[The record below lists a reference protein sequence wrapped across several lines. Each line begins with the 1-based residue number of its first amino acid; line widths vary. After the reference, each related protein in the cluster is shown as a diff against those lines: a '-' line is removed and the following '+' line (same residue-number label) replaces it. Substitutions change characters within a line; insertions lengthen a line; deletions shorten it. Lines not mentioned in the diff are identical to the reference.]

1 MGRPEGMRSSQM
13 MKGENMPELPE
24 ESNYVSA
31 AELLD
36 NLFEEI
42 LTTEEFDAEIVALT
56 RLHLGVPS
64 PHSKA
69 GGNLSEALITLA
81 NSRAEEEK

>member
-1 MGRPEGMRSSQM
+1 
-13 MKGENMPELPE
+13 MPELSD
-24 ESNYVSA
+24 ESKYVSA

-36 NLFEEI
+36 RLFAEI
-42 LTTEEFDAEIVALT
+42 LTAGDFDAEIVTLT
-56 RLHLGVPS
+56 KLHLGVPS

-69 GGNLSEALITLA
+69 GGNLSEALIALA

>member
-1 MGRPEGMRSSQM
+1 ML
-13 MKGENMPELPE
+13 KGENMPELSE
-24 ESNYVSA
+24 ESKYVSA